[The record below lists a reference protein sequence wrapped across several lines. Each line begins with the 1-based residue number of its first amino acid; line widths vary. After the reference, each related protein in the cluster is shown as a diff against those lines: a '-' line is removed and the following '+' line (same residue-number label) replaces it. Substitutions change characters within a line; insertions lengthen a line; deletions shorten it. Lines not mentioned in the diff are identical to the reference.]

1 MSALS
6 APRIII
12 FDWDNTLVDSWHCI
26 HVSMNATLAD
36 MGHEPWTLEEA
47 QRRVALSLRNA
58 FPALF
63 GDRWEQARDIYYGH
77 YAAMHMELLK
87 PLPGA
92 QAMLENLADLGV
104 RLAVVSNKTG
114 SFLRTEARHLGW
126 ESMFDRLVGAHDAPA
141 DKPDP
146 APVRLALEPS
156 GIAPGETVWFAGDA
170 PVDMQ
175 CARNAGCVP
184 ILLRAHPPNA
194 DEFDLHPPRH
204 YFAAFESVTGLVES
218 LLRPISFM

>member
-1 MSALS
+1 MTGLS
-6 APRIII
+6 APRVII
-12 FDWDNTLVDSWHCI
+12 FDWDNTLVDSWQCI
-26 HVSMNATLAD
+26 LVSLNATLTE

-63 GDRWEQARDIYYGH
+63 GDRWERARDIYYGH
-77 YAAMHMELLK
+77 YAARHMDLLQ

-92 QAMLENLADLGV
+92 QAMLENLSYLGV

-114 SFLRTEARHLGW
+114 SFLRTEAKHLGW
-126 ESMFDRLVGAHDAPA
+126 ERLFDRLVGAHDAPA

-156 GIAPGETVWFAGDA
+156 GIEPGEAVWFAGDA

-175 CARNAGCVP
+175 CATDAGCVP
-184 ILLRAHPPNA
+184 ILLRAQPPGI
-194 DEFDLHPPRH
+194 DEFERHPPRH
-204 YFAAFESVTGLVES
+204 YFAAFDGVTSLVES
-218 LLRPISFM
+218 LLRPIS